1 MISSRGLGVVVM
13 PFFTA
18 LLFVSCGSQ
27 PDTLMPELRELLPQD
42 KVTAHL
48 MSPHYPEPF
57 QELWGRFTAAMQ
69 QNAEWWQEYIYQ
81 NENVTPLPY
90 HENMGL
96 TEDEYATLV
105 TLMEAESLVPS
116 QSVSFNVTEPESN
129 RIVLTSAQIPQ
140 LANGITFS
148 LTDSTVTTHLGTF
161 SNPEVLNITDKKE
174 GGVFG
179 QYTGY
184 RWAHEDAALVSGQG
198 MVYSLVLLKRESDQ
212 KRFLHYR
219 GTKLEA
225 SAVTEKFE
233 IILGLD
239 EG

>member
-1 MISSRGLGVVVM
+1 MIPSRELGFALLS
-13 PFFTA
+13 FFAA

-27 PDTLMPELRELLPQD
+27 SDALMPDLRELLPQD
-42 KVTAHL
+42 RTTAYQ
-48 MSPHYPEPF
+48 MNVHYPEPF

-69 QNAEWWQEYIYQ
+69 QNPEWWQEYIYQ
-81 NENVTPLPY
+81 NGNVSPLPY
-90 HENMGL
+90 HQNMGL

-105 TLMEAESLVPS
+105 TLMKSESLVPAQHLS
-116 QSVSFNVTEPESN
+116 LNITEPEPN
-129 RIVLTSAQIPQ
+129 TIRLAIDQIPQ

-161 SNPEVLNITDKKE
+161 ANPEVLNVTDAEK

-184 RWAHEDAALVSGQG
+184 RWAREDGALLSGQG
-198 MVYSLVLLKRESDQ
+198 MVYDLILLRRKFDQ

-225 SAVTEKFE
+225 SAVTERFE
-233 IILGLD
+233 LIVGLD